1 MASHGVCVIMKEEVP
16 YDILKHELVPKH
28 TIISE
33 EEKKKLLNKFNI
45 TETQLPKILTTDA
58 VVKAIGAKAGDVIKI
73 ERESPVAGKT
83 IFYRL
88 VVKKSAKG

>member
-1 MASHGVCVIMKEEVP
+1 M
-16 YDILKHELVPKH
+16 
-28 TIISE
+28 
-33 EEKKKLLNKFNI
+33 
-45 TETQLPKILTTDA
+45 PKILTTDA